1 MINWR
6 IYLVGGLL
14 AAAATGSMYIAH
26 LQTEARLAKKA
37 ATDAQA
43 QTVVS
48 EGTAQAINRV
58 TIKER
63 TITNEVHNVV
73 REIDALPSGEA
84 LVPADVVDSWAD
96 GVDRLHNDTAKP
108 DGDGSK

>member
-6 IYLVGGLL
+6 MYLLGGLL
-14 AAAATGSMYIAH
+14 AAMFALSMYIAH

-48 EGTAQAINRV
+48 EGVASAVDRMVIR
-58 TIKER
+58 ER
-63 TITNEVHNVV
+63 TITEETVNVI

-84 LVPADVVDSWAD
+84 LVPDDVARVWAD
-96 GVDRLHNDTAKP
+96 GVDGLRHDASKP
-108 DGDGSK
+108 DGDNSK